1 MPSAAPS
8 PYHQLISVP
17 FDYPVYF
24 TRGLFDRRN
33 PLLVDTLDRLAE
45 NRVHQAAVFLDQGLV
60 DAHPELPDQVERF
73 FSARADRIFLAGR
86 PCPLPGGEACKDGWE
101 PAMKVIGELS
111 DRRLD
116 RQSYVIGVG
125 GGAFLDMVG
134 FAASVVHRGL
144 RMVRAPTTTLAQ
156 NDAGIGVKTGINAQ
170 GQKNF
175 IGTFAPPFAVLNDFD
190 FLETLEFEHWIG
202 GVAEA
207 FKVAIIKDA
216 EFFDYLRE
224 VGPQLRRRRPE
235 PMEHVVFRCAV
246 LHLDHIRN
254 GNDPFE
260 FGSARPLDFGHWAAH
275 KLEVMSRHQLGHGY
289 AVAVGIAI
297 DTVYAAFCGGLA
309 ADERDRILDAFESA
323 GLPVWHPL
331 MTRRLPDGA
340 LEVLGGLG
348 DFREHLG
355 GRLTVTLPDGIGR
368 REEVHEMDL
377 DLVERSVAFLTE
389 RAASRGAA
397 PENAGEME
405 GSIRE

>member
-1 MPSAAPS
+1 MPTDAPP
-8 PYHQLISVP
+8 PYRQFISVP
-17 FDYPVYF
+17 FDYPVHF

-45 NRVHQAAVFLDQGLV
+45 ERAHRAAVFLDGGL
-60 DAHPELPDQVERF
+60 AEARPDLTAQVERF
-73 FSARADRIFLAGR
+73 FSARSNRLLLAGR
-86 PCPLPGGEACKDGWE
+86 PCRVPGGEVCKNGWE
-101 PAMKVIGELS
+101 PAMDVIRELS

-116 RQSYVIGVG
+116 RQSFVIAVG
-125 GGAFLDMVG
+125 GGAVLDMVG

-144 RMVRAPTTTLAQ
+144 RMIRVPTTTLAQ

-175 IGTFAPPFAVLNDFD
+175 IGTFAPPFAVLNDLD
-190 FLETLEFEHWIG
+190 FLETLPFEHWIG

-216 EFFDYLRE
+216 GFFEDLLRDA
-224 VGPQLRRRRPE
+224 PALRRRE
-235 PMEHVVFRCAV
+235 PGAMENAVRRCAV

-275 KLEVMSRHQLGHGY
+275 KLEVMSRHRLGHGF
-289 AVAVGIAI
+289 AVAAGIAV
-297 DTVYAAFCGGLA
+297 DTVYAAFCGLLSEE
-309 ADERDRILDAFESA
+309 ERDRVLEGFETA

-331 MTRRLPDGA
+331 MTRRAAEGT
-340 LEVLGGLG
+340 LEILGGLG

-368 REEVHEMDL
+368 RIEVHEMDL
-377 DLVERSVAFLTE
+377 NLVESAIAFLAE
-389 RAASRGAA
+389 RKPGVSAEVPG
-397 PENAGEME
+397 
-405 GSIRE
+405 

>member
-1 MPSAAPS
+1 MSSPEPS
-8 PYHQLISVP
+8 PYHQLVSVP

-33 PLLVDTLDRLAE
+33 PLLVNTLDRLGE
-45 NRVHQAAVFLDQGLV
+45 ERSHRAAVFLDQGVV
-60 DAHPELPDQVERF
+60 DARPDLPAEVERF
-73 FSARADRIFLAGR
+73 FSARSDRLLLAGR
-86 PCPLPGGEACKDGWE
+86 PCRIPGGEACKNGWE
-101 PAMKVIGELS
+101 PAMEVIRELS

-116 RQSYVIGVG
+116 RQSFVIAVG
-125 GGAFLDMVG
+125 GGALLDMAG

-144 RMVRAPTTTLAQ
+144 RMIRVPTTTLAQ
-156 NDAGIGVKTGINAQ
+156 NDAGIGVKTGINAH

-190 FLETLEFEHWIG
+190 FLETLAFEHWIG

-216 EFFDYLRE
+216 EFFGDLCRRA
-224 VGPQLRRRRPE
+224 PALRRREPE
-235 PMEHVVFRCAV
+235 AMENTVYRCAV

-275 KLEVMSRHQLGHGY
+275 KLEVMSRHRLGHGF
-289 AVAVGIAI
+289 AVAAGIAA
-297 DTVYAAFCGGLA
+297 DAVYSAFCGLLSEA
-309 ADERDRILDAFESA
+309 ERDRILEGFEAA

-331 MTRRLPDGA
+331 MTRRNAEGA
-340 LEVLGGLG
+340 LEILGGLG

-368 REEVHEMDL
+368 RIEVHEMDL
-377 DLVERSVAFLTE
+377 DLVERSISFLAE
-389 RAASRGAA
+389 RGPGVSAEA
-397 PENAGEME
+397 PE
-405 GSIRE
+405 